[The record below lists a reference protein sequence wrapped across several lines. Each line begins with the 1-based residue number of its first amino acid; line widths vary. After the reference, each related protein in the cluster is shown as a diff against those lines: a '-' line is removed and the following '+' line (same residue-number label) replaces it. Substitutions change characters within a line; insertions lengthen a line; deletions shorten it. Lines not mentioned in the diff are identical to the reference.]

1 VIPRTS
7 GTVFGGCEICGN
19 ARWKTVYEGLVRDG
33 AVGSWTADAAQVGQC
48 ASCGVQ
54 RLEERSCRDE
64 SIYADAAYRALI
76 GEGAF
81 AKDFHGHHDA
91 AQLKH
96 LALLGS
102 MLSLRGR
109 VIADVGCGGGSLLD
123 MASGMAS
130 ACVGVEPNRDYHGD
144 LKQKGYS
151 AFSSCEEAA
160 QEWAGKVDVAVTL
173 NVIEHVSD
181 PVGFLRSMAGLLTDD
196 GTIVVGTPNAGDWL
210 LSQLPEYRAFFYRTV
225 HRFYF
230 DADSLE
236 QCARQAGLAVS
247 SVRYFQRYGLS
258 NAMQWLRDR
267 RPTGGQSLAG
277 LADSDVDVLWIR
289 HLERTGQADQLFAVL
304 RRQPPPSEA
313 E

>member
-1 VIPRTS
+1 MIQSTS
-7 GTVFGGCEICGN
+7 GAAFGACEICGD
-19 ARWKTVYEGLVRDG
+19 ARWETVYEGLVRDG
-33 AVGSWTADAAQVGQC
+33 SVGVFSGDAARVGKC
-48 ASCGVQ
+48 TSCGVL
-54 RLEERSCRDE
+54 RLEERWCRDE
-64 SIYADAAYRALI
+64 SIYADAAYRSLI
-76 GEGAF
+76 GEGAS
-81 AKDFHGHHDA
+81 AKDFHAKHDA

-96 LALLGS
+96 LVLLGS
-102 MLSLRGR
+102 QLSFRGK
-109 VIADVGCGGGSLLD
+109 VVADVGCGGGSMLD
-123 MASGMAS
+123 LASGMAS
-130 ACVGVEPNRDYHGD
+130 ACIGVEPNREYHGD
-144 LKQKGYS
+144 LRQKGYG

-173 NVIEHVSD
+173 NVIEHVSN
-181 PVGFLRSMAGLLTDD
+181 PVGFLRAIGDLLADD

-230 DADSLE
+230 DASSLQ

-247 SVRYFQRYGLS
+247 GVRYFQRYGLS

-277 LADSDVDVLWIR
+277 LADSDVDVLWSR
-289 HLERTGQADQLFAVL
+289 HLERTGQADQLFVFL
-304 RRQPPPSEA
+304 RRQPSPSEA